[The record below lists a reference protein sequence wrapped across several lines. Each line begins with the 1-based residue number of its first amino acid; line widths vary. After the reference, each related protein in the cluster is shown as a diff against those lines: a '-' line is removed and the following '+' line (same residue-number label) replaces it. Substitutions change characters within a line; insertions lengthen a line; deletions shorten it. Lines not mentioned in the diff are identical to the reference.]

1 MVLRVWRRIDPK
13 VNPELG
19 VTKLALR
26 PKHPQTARYTA
37 YLITEAYLAL
47 ELEPHP
53 DAFDLT
59 EQIRHDFKTMA

>member
-26 PKHPQTARYTA
+26 PKHLQTARCTA
-37 YLITEAYLAL
+37 YLITEAYPAL
-47 ELEPHP
+47 EHP
-53 DAFDLT
+53 DAFDLI
-59 EQIRHDFKTMA
+59 EQIQHDFKTVA